1 MFDVSSNKIKDKIIF
16 EEKFSYKNND
26 NSYKNK
32 ETENLIKR
40 DFADKAVEKLAS
52 QLLYLQ

>member
-1 MFDVSSNKIKDKIIF
+1 L
-16 EEKFSYKNND
+16 NND
-26 NSYKNK
+26 NTYKNK

-40 DFADKAVEKLAS
+40 DFADKVVEELAS